1 MREACG
7 SITGDMQAIVVMMY
21 KVVKKWEWKLNSQL
35 ALFYIVVVH
44 NN

>member
-7 SITGDMQAIVVMMY
+7 SIAGDMQAIVVMMY
-21 KVVKKWEWKLNSQL
+21 KVVKKCEWKLISQL
-35 ALFYIVVVH
+35 ALLYLAVVH